1 MSKAWFEAIEGRRFD
16 DIRTLAP
23 QFATTT
29 DIYGE
34 TGLMK
39 AVLYNDRSIVDVLLP
54 LETGLV
60 STAGYTALAL
70 AASINNPD
78 LCTLLLPLEGSVPLA
93 GRRTP
98 LMYAAGVGALDA
110 VKILLSSFS
119 LSEHDDQG
127 LTALA
132 YAARANSL
140 DCVKLLLEQ
149 TTVETPDICLALK
162 SAGEEVTDV
171 LVDTIMKRQTAS
183 APSAIQLPE
192 ELEKMRTEL
201 AQRMEELAKLQQRV
215 LDLEAEKVAQQE
227 KIYDLEGMA
236 LKANMTNFSND
247 PLETTD
253 KEGKEIPLEFR
264 FNRLSLAY
272 TSLLQRVDAYKT
284 ELLHFRERQVAPA
297 LSLVD
302 VSTPRMNDQDR
313 AYLQSICCDLART
326 AKEMDAEKI
335 RHNITEL
342 HSRTLQL
349 LEGVS
354 DMQDRC
360 THELSFAKEPIVPSA
375 PALQRTESRSEL
387 SDTSDTAR
395 SETKQ
400 LSKLREALKKRV
412 NENKELQAKV
422 KELEK
427 KVVTLEQE
435 VANKEWSTSV
445 INMRQSG
452 SPARATRIASD
463 TTANS
468 PYRRNV
474 FRSSSGIGKREDE
487 ELEFGT
493 PNFGRSLVASGT
505 SRSGSMSELTE
516 DYFSYLNSFIGSTGT
531 TPDTEARIA
540 LRITPDTS
548 YNPELTNSILSL
560 RPEDADTEA
569 SHKHTHSSAGALKDK
584 ITELK
589 ERMAKMGKKKPSME
603 GINKLTAALSKAQVL
618 LESREKEV
626 REARHKIHDL
636 ERKLALAEKSSQAT
650 DAYTKLLRAKDIEIL
665 RLQRILTEEN
675 GIVTKHVLAE
685 CTKNLDTL
693 PSGPLGRIYSRR
705 GKAVRIIDIN
715 SLDNDANQLNS
726 LREQLAQ
733 QDSALRATRESEV
746 KLRDQITELKR
757 TRDEAEKK
765 RDADMSEVM
774 SKLVAKIQEITAL
787 KGELEKAKEV
797 QNTLLAEKAHLE
809 EAHKMLEERVANL
822 QKQLDDAVSSMGDL
836 TASEARGYATSDELH
851 QLALKLANK
860 SSELVEAD
868 KRIDTLQATITD
880 LARRMDTASS
890 QLLVRETEVDN
901 LQLIIRSHEAQI
913 ARQQALIAT
922 LKDERNIELLEQDN
936 MPASGY
942 STKRPM
948 DLLDIS
954 QETMNDGEY
963 YDARSRSR
971 STRSYV
977 GSVTRLG
984 TPSFSETPLDRSWRA
999 TSSPLRAENL
1009 SSRSHVSSELDSDIT
1024 RIRVSKQPVQDGI
1037 VISTEGITEGFG
1049 GLDLTAPLEF
1059 SAVSGSRV
1067 VKKSMLIDPLPK
1079 APPATDYTELY
1090 NTYLDST
1097 NADGNTPLMQAVL
1110 RQDTLAVRR
1119 FLNYAKQ
1126 VNRKGETALML
1137 AIVTGNREIIQILME
1152 LEAGHILPDGDCA
1165 LQRCLIAGYVDLANI
1180 LAEEEGLDVAELLAT
1195 TDGPPEILNAAA
1207 ERDIVK
1213 VWSLIP
1219 YQRGSNDAT
1228 GRTAMMLAAEIG
1240 SPSIVRILMPYE
1252 ARMRNQTGRTALMLA
1267 STRNQAECVG
1277 VLVKRESRLQSY
1289 DGKTALMY
1297 AAAYDSIDCIAILL
1311 EYEAGMRATTESG
1324 DGPGYTAL
1332 MVAANRGNIRA
1343 LKMLLPYELDIP
1355 DSRGRYVAS
1364 YAKKPE
1370 IRQILSC

>member
-1 MSKAWFEAIEGRRFD
+1 MSKVWFEAIEARRLD
-16 DIRTLAP
+16 DIRALAP
-23 QFATTT
+23 QFATAT

-39 AVLYNDRSIVDVLLP
+39 AVLYDDRNIVDVLLP
-54 LETGLV
+54 HETGIV

-70 AASINNPD
+70 AASANNPD
-78 LCTLLLPLEGSVPLA
+78 LCALLLPHEGSIPLM

-98 LMYAAGVGALDA
+98 LMHAAGVGALDA
-110 VKILLSSFS
+110 VKALLSSS
-119 LSEHDDQG
+119 SISEHDDQG

-149 TTVETPDICLALK
+149 TGIETTDVCMALK
-162 SAGEEVTDV
+162 YAGKEVTDV
-171 LVDTIMKRQTAS
+171 LIDVIMKRQQAS
-183 APSAIQLPE
+183 MPSTMEIPE

-201 AQRMEELAKLQQRV
+201 AQRTEELTKLRQRM
-215 LDLEAEKVAQQE
+215 LDLEAEKVVQQE
-227 KIYDLEGMA
+227 KIYDLEGIA
-236 LKANMTNFSND
+236 LKANMTNFSD
-247 PLETTD
+247 DLLDTKD
-253 KEGKEIPLEFR
+253 KDGKEIPLEFR

-272 TSLLQRVDAYKT
+272 TALVQRSETYKT
-284 ELLHFRERQVAPA
+284 ELLHLRERQVVPA
-297 LSLVD
+297 LALVD
-302 VSTPRMNDQDR
+302 VSAPHMNEQGR
-313 AYLQSICCDLART
+313 ASLQSICCDLAQT
-326 AKEMDAEKI
+326 AKEMDADKM
-335 RHNITEL
+335 RHTLSEL

-349 LEGVS
+349 LEGVG
-354 DMQDRC
+354 DMKSGCIR
-360 THELSFAKEPIVPSA
+360 EPPSA
-375 PALQRTESRSEL
+375 KDLAVPNTAALQRTESHSEL
-387 SDTSDTAR
+387 SDASDTVR

-427 KVVTLEQE
+427 KVATLEQE
-435 VANKEWSTSV
+435 VANREWSTSV

-452 SPARATRIASD
+452 SPARAARIASD
-463 TTANS
+463 AAANS

-474 FRSSSGIGKREDE
+474 FRSSSGIGKRDDE

-560 RPEDADTEA
+560 RPEDMDTET
-569 SHKHTHSSAGALKDK
+569 SHKHTHSSAGALKEK

-589 ERMAKMGKKKPSME
+589 ERMSKLGKKKPSME

-618 LESREKEV
+618 LETREKEV
-626 REARHKIHDL
+626 RDARHKIHDL
-636 ERKLALAEKSSQAT
+636 ERRLALAEKSSQT
-650 DAYTKLLRAKDIEIL
+650 SDAYTKLLRAKDAEIL
-665 RLQRILTEEN
+665 RLQRLLTEES
-675 GIVTKHVLAE
+675 GIVTKHILAE
-685 CTKNLDTL
+685 CTKNLETL
-693 PSGPLGRIYSRR
+693 PTGPLGRICARR
-705 GKAVRIIDIN
+705 GKALRIVDAN
-715 SLDNDANQLNS
+715 TLDSDANQLS
-726 LREQLAQ
+726 LLREQLAQ
-733 QDSALRATRESEV
+733 QDSLLRTTRESEG
-746 KLRDQITELKR
+746 KLRDQIAELKR
-757 TRDEAEKK
+757 TREEVEKK

-774 SKLVAKIQEITAL
+774 TKLVAKIQEITAL
-787 KGELEKAKEV
+787 KGELEKANDV
-797 QNTLLAEKAHLE
+797 QNALLTEKTHLQ
-809 EAHKMLEERVANL
+809 EAHKQLEERVSSL
-822 QKQLDDAVSSMGDL
+822 QKQLDDAVSSMGNL

-880 LARRMDTASS
+880 LARQMDTASS

-922 LKDERNIELLEQDN
+922 LKDDRGTDLLEQDH
-936 MPASGY
+936 MMTSGY
-942 STKRPM
+942 SNRKPM
-948 DLLDIS
+948 DPLDVS
-954 QETMNDGEY
+954 QELLNDGEY
-963 YDARSRSR
+963 YDNHSRSR
-971 STRSYV
+971 STRSYA

-984 TPSFSETPLDRSWRA
+984 TPSLSGTPMDRSWRA
-999 TSSPLRAENL
+999 PSSPLRPENL
-1009 SSRSHVSSELDSDIT
+1009 STHSHISSEADSELT
-1024 RIRVSKQPVQDGI
+1024 RIRVSKRPVQDGI
-1037 VISTEGITEGFG
+1037 IINTEGVTEGFG

-1079 APPATDYTELY
+1079 APPATDYTDLY

-1110 RQDTLAVRR
+1110 RQDTLAVRK

-1165 LQRCLIAGYVDLANI
+1165 LQRCLIAGHVDLANV
-1180 LAEEEGLDVAELLAT
+1180 LAEEEGLDVTELLAT
-1195 TDGPPEILNAAA
+1195 NNGPPEILNAAA

-1213 VWSLIP
+1213 VWCLIP
-1219 YQRGSNDAT
+1219 YQRGSSDAT

-1240 SPSIVRILMPYE
+1240 SPSIVKILMPYE
-1252 ARMRNQTGRTALMLA
+1252 ARMRNQAGRTALMLA

-1311 EYEAGMRATTESG
+1311 EYEAGMRATTEAG

-1343 LKMLLPYELDIP
+1343 LKMLLPYELEIP
-1355 DSRGRYVAS
+1355 DARGRYVAS
-1364 YAKKPE
+1364 YAKRPE